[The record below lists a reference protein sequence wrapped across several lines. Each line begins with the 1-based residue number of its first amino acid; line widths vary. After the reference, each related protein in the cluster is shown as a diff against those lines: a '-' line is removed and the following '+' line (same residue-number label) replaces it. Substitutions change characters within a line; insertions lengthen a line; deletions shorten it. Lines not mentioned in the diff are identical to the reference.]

1 LSIRYKP
8 ESRESVYIEIIQKIR
23 LPQNTAARLLSNSVK
38 RNAKHHDQIAAR
50 GFLTDAKRS
59 RNQHRYM
66 DAAVNNKK
74 TVNNLAISGL
84 NGFFDRKRVLLIES
98 GFRQLEE
105 YSNTIENRHKAIDRI
120 TAIVDKNKRD
130 TISALY
136 GILKYG
142 PKISIKNARSQAY
155 VELLRGLVYTDKY
168 MQSRSSWNKMAVLSM
183 IKEYSQKNS
192 PKNARKLLKTQ
203 SLIMASSENVFFGFQ
218 ALIQLFD
225 RQLSSSY
232 K

>member
-1 LSIRYKP
+1 
-8 ESRESVYIEIIQKIR
+8 
-23 LPQNTAARLLSNSVK
+23 
-38 RNAKHHDQIAAR
+38 
-50 GFLTDAKRS
+50 
-59 RNQHRYM
+59 M
-66 DAAVNNKK
+66 DASVNNKK
-74 TVNNLAISGL
+74 TVNNLGISAL
-84 NGFFDRKRVLLIES
+84 NGFLNRKRVLLIES
-98 GFRQLEE
+98 GFCHLEE
-105 YSNTIENRHKAIDRI
+105 YSNTIENRHKAIDRM
-120 TAIVDKNKRD
+120 TAIVDKNIRD
-130 TISALY
+130 TISPVY

-142 PKISIKNARSQAY
+142 PKKSIKNAGSQAY

-218 ALIQLFD
+218 ALIRLFD